1 MEWLVPHKL
10 FVAQIQPFDEL
21 EEYAFKAI
29 EKKEPVGD
37 HKMVSIKR
45 EYSMDI
51 PPRFER
57 WLCNTIDTQFDLH
70 KAQCGIYGEDN
81 GKRLRIIK
89 MWANEMYKGD
99 QHQPHMH
106 QYSLYSFSC
115 YIRTTNDDAP
125 FYFIDNNQWQAVFIN
140 ADSQRHALIF
150 PGTLVHTVYPKETED
165 VRISVSG
172 NVVLDVDKT

>member
-1 MEWLVPHKL
+1 MEWLLPHKL
-10 FVAQIQPFDEL
+10 LVARINPIEEL
-21 EEYAFKAI
+21 EEYALRAI

-45 EYSMDI
+45 EYSMEI
-51 PPRFER
+51 PPNFEQ
-57 WLCNTIDTQFDLH
+57 WMCDTIDTHFDLH
-70 KAQCGIYGEDN
+70 KPQCGIYGRDN

-89 MWANEMYKGD
+89 MWANEMYQGD

-115 YIRTTNDDAP
+115 YIRTTNNDAP
-125 FYFIDNNQWQAVFIN
+125 FYFIDNNQGQAVFIN
-140 ADSQRHALIF
+140 ADSEGHSLIF
-150 PGTLVHTVYPKETED
+150 PGTLIHTVYPKETED

-172 NVVLDVDKT
+172 NVILDVDKT

>member
-1 MEWLVPHKL
+1 MEWLVQHKL
-10 FVAQIQPFDEL
+10 LVAYIEPFAQL

-37 HKMVSIKR
+37 DKLVSIQK
-45 EYSMDI
+45 EYSMDV
-51 PPRFER
+51 PPEFEK

-70 KAQCGIYGEDN
+70 KPQCGIIGNNN

-115 YIRTTNDDAP
+115 YIRSTNDDAP
-125 FYFIDNNQWQAVFIN
+125 FYFIDNNQGQAVWIN
-140 ADSQRHALIF
+140 EDSQGHALIF
-150 PGTLVHTVYPKETED
+150 PGTLIHTVYPKQTED

-172 NVVLDVDKT
+172 NVILDVDKT